1 MTTNFCNAQMSGK
14 TEKEFTVTVRKALP
28 KDVELLIK
36 LGQRCFYEAFSD
48 VTAPEDMAA
57 YLTATF
63 QESDIENQVTDDRSL
78 FYIAEIGSNP
88 VGYIYSHPAAAPEC
102 VKNEA
107 AVKLERLYLRKQYYG
122 CGVAD
127 TLMQTTLCES
137 RFRGYQAIWLSSWE
151 LNDRAN
157 AFYKK
162 WKFKVVGRQKFTVGS
177 DIQNDFILSRK
188 L

>member
-1 MTTNFCNAQMSGK
+1 MSLQLTPDFMI
-14 TEKEFTVTVRKALP
+14 TEGSMP
-28 KDVELLIK
+28 YI
-36 LGQRCFYEAFSD
+36 
-48 VTAPEDMAA
+48 
-57 YLTATF
+57 
-63 QESDIENQVTDDRSL
+63 
-78 FYIAEIGSNP
+78 IAEIGSNP
-88 VGYIYSHPAAAPEC
+88 VGYVYSHPAAAPEC

-127 TLMQTTLCES
+127 TLMQTTLDES
-137 RFRGYQAIWLSSWE
+137 RFSGYQAIWLSSWE

-177 DIQNDFILSRK
+177 DIQNDYIFSRK